1 MASKKADYESLM
13 VQEFLSKAQ
22 AMAYTNFKSEEAFDE
37 MIAPWCHV
45 YRNSDGRSEGDTF
58 CQNCGSANWNWLSSS
73 RQIHKSFTN
82 ALHPIT
88 TGVIVGQITVL
99 L

>member
-22 AMAYTNFKSEEAFDE
+22 AMAYTNFKTEESFDE

-45 YRNSDGRSEGDTF
+45 YRNSDGRSEGDYF
-58 CQNCGSANWNWLSSS
+58 LPELRKRKLDLVA
-73 RQIHKSFTN
+73 
-82 ALHPIT
+82 IT
-88 TGVIVGQITVL
+88 ATRI
-99 L
+99 